1 MPYPSDVTNKQW
13 SLIASYF
20 ELKRNF
26 GRPLTHSRREIV
38 NAIFYMTKAGCQ
50 WRMLPHEFPC
60 WSTVYY
66 YFQKWNKEGIWEK

>member
-20 ELKRNF
+20 EPKRNF

-50 WRMLPHEFPC
+50 WRMLSSE
-60 WSTVYY
+60 
-66 YFQKWNKEGIWEK
+66 